1 MLHPYG
7 VHVVL
12 FASFQKDKTGK
23 ASEKN
28 SKDHKYGVSSVGR
41 KTGRTR
47 SLQPGKE
54 MMEGNIKM
62 GREEVYRIRSPMGKE
77 SRK

>member
-28 SKDHKYGVSSVGR
+28 CKDHKYEVSSIGR
-41 KTGRTR
+41 KTGQSR
-47 SLQPGKE
+47 SLQHGKDPKCVR
-54 MMEGNIKM
+54 GL
-62 GREEVYRIRSPMGKE
+62 
-77 SRK
+77 